1 MIDFITF
8 KRFISIEALIFF
20 YYMGAIILP
29 ISAGYVAM
37 WLMKKYNIISIAY
50 EKGKATLWHALTTQ
64 QKSKLIALFIFAFIF
79 MELFWRMLFEFLIAY
94 LQIRDALLAS

>member
-8 KRFISIEALIFF
+8 KRFISIEVLILF
-20 YYMGAIILP
+20 YYMGAVILP
-29 ISAGYVAM
+29 ISAWFFVT
-37 WLMKKYNIISIAY
+37 WLIKKYDLLHVAY
-50 EKGKATLWHALTTQ
+50 EKGKATLWNALNTR
-64 QKSKLIALFIFAFIF
+64 QKSKLIAFFIFAFIF